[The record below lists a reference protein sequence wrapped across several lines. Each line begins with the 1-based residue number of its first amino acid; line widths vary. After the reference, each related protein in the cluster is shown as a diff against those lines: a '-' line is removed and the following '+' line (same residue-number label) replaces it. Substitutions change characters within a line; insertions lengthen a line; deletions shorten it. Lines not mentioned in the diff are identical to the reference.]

1 MTLTYHL
8 LYENSLKSYLF
19 LCISTVRAPQGVRPE
34 SAFAHAVQL
43 LDPSD
48 TADAYDAMQF
58 DDFVRGEQEQ
68 LDAVA
73 LDPITLLC
81 DGERPAFPVAE
92 TETLQH
98 ILYELIF
105 GMIDGDGKITVRCG
119 TEETWNRHFR
129 PAAAFLLE
137 LLPKSDSR
145 KLSVGMS
152 ATIMMESKIRLVA
165 DDVNDMAPSGLTVRL
180 CSAQD
185 GGLSLVDLRCR
196 NRYHSLKR
204 EVCRCLADKW
214 QTSDDKSDY
223 YSGLKFFMDDYREH
237 ELLACLFF
245 LYRNGWYIP
254 SDSQFFF
261 FDKWPYP
268 PDNFAGLLAAF
279 MLENSQQTTDY
290 MLECDFPDPC
300 GDKALY
306 IARCLDA
313 LASQGKSDRA
323 ADALCDIFGKDTDLG
338 YAVAAGITHREMLA
352 TDLSG
357 MTAENFAAYVRD
369 PAVFLFVEEHRETV
383 LKMLREAVFSPDA
396 DGGNHANE
404 ALTLLREHKPEWCEE
419 MKNRLLEAAAWE
431 TELVG
436 LSEKADDPEAA
447 VRCCLLLRNEL
458 GIPSEKMEE
467 GIYRLFSQ
475 GKMPDTLVN
484 QVCDRIF
491 DRDVFKRMKKKRNGE
506 RSPEERMAE
515 LGFSLEEGRIPEK
528 QMPEML
534 RKTLTD
540 LNEYVQAGF
549 LEKSELTGFLQKQI
563 KELLEKS
570 TYSEGYCTRFHDVIF
585 SALVSMNG
593 EDSTDND
600 VTRVLMKTLFNK
612 RNFMNKPG
620 EETTDAMLRSLLL
633 ESYWL
638 DYLAVR
644 LNLENPESSLWK
656 TEMPF
661 SRLVP
666 LLSEEVL
673 DAASQLTDEQ
683 LQQVIGYDGP
693 EPGAKKDE
701 IYYLACAL
709 RLLCQ
714 SDEPTL
720 SPDEQTDGFAAVL
733 FLSGFL
739 SLDEALTERLRCL
752 FPKLSDAVTGTQD
765 DLRRQG
771 ADKL

>member
-1 MTLTYHL
+1 MTYHL

-245 LYRNGWYIP
+245 LYSNGWYGP
-254 SDSQFFF
+254 FRLTVSFFSSISG
-261 FDKWPYP
+261 PIRRMIL
-268 PDNFAGLLAAF
+268 PD
-279 MLENSQQTTDY
+279 
-290 MLECDFPDPC
+290 C
-300 GDKALY
+300 
-306 IARCLDA
+306 
-313 LASQGKSDRA
+313 
-323 ADALCDIFGKDTDLG
+323 
-338 YAVAAGITHREMLA
+338 
-352 TDLSG
+352 
-357 MTAENFAAYVRD
+357 
-369 PAVFLFVEEHRETV
+369 
-383 LKMLREAVFSPDA
+383 
-396 DGGNHANE
+396 
-404 ALTLLREHKPEWCEE
+404 
-419 MKNRLLEAAAWE
+419 
-431 TELVG
+431 
-436 LSEKADDPEAA
+436 
-447 VRCCLLLRNEL
+447 
-458 GIPSEKMEE
+458 
-467 GIYRLFSQ
+467 
-475 GKMPDTLVN
+475 
-484 QVCDRIF
+484 
-491 DRDVFKRMKKKRNGE
+491 
-506 RSPEERMAE
+506 
-515 LGFSLEEGRIPEK
+515 
-528 QMPEML
+528 
-534 RKTLTD
+534 
-540 LNEYVQAGF
+540 
-549 LEKSELTGFLQKQI
+549 
-563 KELLEKS
+563 
-570 TYSEGYCTRFHDVIF
+570 
-585 SALVSMNG
+585 
-593 EDSTDND
+593 
-600 VTRVLMKTLFNK
+600 
-612 RNFMNKPG
+612 
-620 EETTDAMLRSLLL
+620 
-633 ESYWL
+633 
-638 DYLAVR
+638 
-644 LNLENPESSLWK
+644 
-656 TEMPF
+656 
-661 SRLVP
+661 
-666 LLSEEVL
+666 
-673 DAASQLTDEQ
+673 
-683 LQQVIGYDGP
+683 
-693 EPGAKKDE
+693 
-701 IYYLACAL
+701 
-709 RLLCQ
+709 
-714 SDEPTL
+714 
-720 SPDEQTDGFAAVL
+720 
-733 FLSGFL
+733 
-739 SLDEALTERLRCL
+739 
-752 FPKLSDAVTGTQD
+752 
-765 DLRRQG
+765 
-771 ADKL
+771 